1 MLGTLHLLYLLFSDL
16 PQINILIV
24 YYFKCC
30 ICKWEG
36 RCRNAEDSGWTLHDN
51 FNFFVFDFQSHLM
64 LPTDK
69 VISEITTNF
78 DQMMK
83 TACAISK
90 LEYLLEAARLT
101 YDNVRD
107 SRQPKKPMTDMG
119 ADGKRERNDWSMYH
133 LY

>member
-1 MLGTLHLLYLLFSDL
+1 
-16 PQINILIV
+16 
-24 YYFKCC
+24 
-30 ICKWEG
+30 
-36 RCRNAEDSGWTLHDN
+36 
-51 FNFFVFDFQSHLM
+51 M
-64 LPTDK
+64 LPSDK
-69 VISEITTNF
+69 IISEIATNF

-119 ADGKRERNDWSMYH
+119 ADGE
-133 LY
+133 